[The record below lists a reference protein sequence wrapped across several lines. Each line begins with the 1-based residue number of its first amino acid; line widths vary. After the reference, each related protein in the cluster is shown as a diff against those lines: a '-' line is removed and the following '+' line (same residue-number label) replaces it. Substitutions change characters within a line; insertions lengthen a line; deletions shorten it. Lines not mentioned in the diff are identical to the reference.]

1 MGIQSR
7 FCTISYE
14 LRSSFLAIR
23 ESFGSRWKADIVGM
37 RTAKEA
43 RERRRAR
50 AAERRA
56 LDALAARIRS
66 TALDGYEASH
76 GDGGDTSD
84 ARRVDAHRNENEDAR
99 TEPPTTSA
107 LRDVQRE
114 RDALLLRVEH
124 LERAAARDAATAV
137 AGVAERAAEGTRVAF
152 VDRLADAASALAEA
166 REETRARA
174 RARVADLERTA
185 PARAAALE
193 EATRA
198 RVAEAVAEERA
209 RGDARLRAAADA
221 VAEAHHAKVAADARA
236 RARRRRGGAPRGAPG
251 HAGLVAGSAREGRGA
266 RAAERSHIVGGRDR
280 ACERAGGVRGRA
292 ASAGARRRRVDARRR
307 RGGAE
312 VGTRFFSTIPVP
324 VRSKRTA
331 KTTTRA
337 SPSGGSRRGSARRAI
352 RLAATTCPVASRRRR
367 RRRANRFWPGMTND
381 VSFVGVARARAS
393 RARARYRI
401 GAHSLRIERL
411 RIVRVAKTLVE
422 LWLPR
427 GTLRVRRAW
436 WSDISRSRGRT
447 RS

>member
-1 MGIQSR
+1 M
-7 FCTISYE
+7 
-14 LRSSFLAIR
+14 
-23 ESFGSRWKADIVGM
+23 ESKHCRM

-84 ARRVDAHRNENEDAR
+84 ARRVDAHRNENKDAR

-124 LERAAARDAATAV
+124 LERAAARDAVAAV

-166 REETRARA
+166 REETRAS

-198 RVAEAVAEERA
+198 RVAQAVAEERA

-221 VAEAHHAKVAADARA
+221 VAEAHHAKVAADAR
-236 RARRRRGGAPRGAPG
+236 GARGA
-251 HAGLVAGSAREGRGA
+251 
-266 RAAERSHIVGGRDR
+266 AAEALR
-280 ACERAGGVRGRA
+280 EEL
-292 ASAGARRRRVDARRR
+292 RV
-307 RGGAE
+307 
-312 VGTRFFSTIPVP
+312 TR
-324 VRSKRTA
+324 
-331 KTTTRA
+331 
-337 SPSGGSRRGSARRAI
+337 
-352 RLAATTCPVASRRRR
+352 
-367 RRRANRFWPGMTND
+367 
-381 VSFVGVARARAS
+381 VSLQEARARAEALARLNGATS
-393 RARARYRI
+393 LAAETARASEQAASAAERRALARDVDELTRAAAARWGGGWNASLFDDTGTFKTHREDDDPGVAIRRI
-401 GAHSLRIERL
+401 AARL
-411 RIVRVAKTLVE
+411 RTESYPARGDDGSGRVAAETT
-422 LWLPR
+422 P
-427 GTLRVRRAW
+427 
-436 WSDISRSRGRT
+436 SREPLLAGYR
-447 RS
+447 

>member
-1 MGIQSR
+1 
-7 FCTISYE
+7 
-14 LRSSFLAIR
+14 
-23 ESFGSRWKADIVGM
+23 M

-166 REETRARA
+166 REERRAR

-221 VAEAHHAKVAADARA
+221 VAEAHHAKVAADARGARAPAAEALREELRVTRVSLQEA
-236 RARRRRGGAPRGAPG
+236 RARAEALARLNGATSLA
-251 HAGLVAGSAREGRGA
+251 VETAR
-266 RAAERSHIVGGRDR
+266 
-280 ACERAGGVRGRA
+280 VR
-292 ASAGARRRRVDARRR
+292 
-307 RGGAE
+307 
-312 VGTRFFSTIPVP
+312 
-324 VRSKRTA
+324 
-331 KTTTRA
+331 
-337 SPSGGSRRGSARRAI
+337 
-352 RLAATTCPVASRRRR
+352 ASRRRPR
-367 RRRANRFWPGMTND
+367 PSGERWRAT
-381 VSFVGVARARAS
+381 STS
-393 RARARYRI
+393 
-401 GAHSLRIERL
+401 
-411 RIVRVAKTLVE
+411 
-422 LWLPR
+422 
-427 GTLRVRRAW
+427 
-436 WSDISRSRGRT
+436 
-447 RS
+447 

>member
-107 LRDVQRE
+107 LHDVQRE

-124 LERAAARDAATAV
+124 LERAAARTRPLPSRASPSAPPRDARRV
-137 AGVAERAAEGTRVAF
+137 RRPAGRC
-152 VDRLADAASALAEA
+152 RLGARRGARGDGAS
-166 REETRARA
+166 RARI
-174 RARVADLERTA
+174 ADLERTA

-221 VAEAHHAKVAADARA
+221 VAEAHHAKVAADARGA
-236 RARRRRGGAPRGAPG
+236 RAPPRRR
-251 HAGLVAGSAREGRGA
+251 SARSSGSRGSRCRKRARGRGA

-292 ASAGARRRRVDARRR
+292 AALARDVD
-307 RGGAE
+307 E
-312 VGTRFFSTIPVP
+312 L
-324 VRSKRTA
+324 
-331 KTTTRA
+331 TRA
-337 SPSGGSRRGSARRAI
+337 AAARWGGGWNAFLFDDTGTGTFKTHREDDDPGVAI
-352 RLAATTCPVASRRRR
+352 RRIAA
-367 RRRANRFWPGMTND
+367 
-381 VSFVGVARARAS
+381 
-393 RARARYRI
+393 
-401 GAHSLRIERL
+401 RL
-411 RIVRVAKTLVE
+411 RTESYPARGDDMSGRVAAETT
-422 LWLPR
+422 P
-427 GTLRVRRAW
+427 
-436 WSDISRSRGRT
+436 SREPLLAGYR
-447 RS
+447 

>member
-7 FCTISYE
+7 LYDFGTYHSYE

-84 ARRVDAHRNENEDAR
+84 ARRVDAHRNEKEDAR

-107 LRDVQRE
+107 LHDVQRE

-124 LERAAARDAATAV
+124 LERAAARDAVAAV

-152 VDRLADAASALAEA
+152 VNRLADAASALAEA
-166 REETRARA
+166 REETRASRA
-174 RARVADLERTA
+174 RIADLERTA

-221 VAEAHHAKVAADARA
+221 VAEAHHAKVAADAR
-236 RARRRRGGAPRGAPG
+236 GARGA
-251 HAGLVAGSAREGRGA
+251 
-266 RAAERSHIVGGRDR
+266 AAEALR
-280 ACERAGGVRGRA
+280 EEL
-292 ASAGARRRRVDARRR
+292 RV
-307 RGGAE
+307 
-312 VGTRFFSTIPVP
+312 TR
-324 VRSKRTA
+324 
-331 KTTTRA
+331 
-337 SPSGGSRRGSARRAI
+337 
-352 RLAATTCPVASRRRR
+352 
-367 RRRANRFWPGMTND
+367 
-381 VSFVGVARARAS
+381 VSLQEARARAEALARLNGATS
-393 RARARYRI
+393 LAVETARASEQAASAAERRALARDVDELTRAAAARWGGGWNAFLFDDTGTGTFKTHREDDDPGVAIRRI
-401 GAHSLRIERL
+401 AARL
-411 RIVRVAKTLVE
+411 RTESYPARGDDMSGRVAAETT
-422 LWLPR
+422 P
-427 GTLRVRRAW
+427 
-436 WSDISRSRGRT
+436 SREPLLAGYR
-447 RS
+447 